1 MKKLWLSLATVTS
14 AITPVVAVVSCANN
28 RIPVAR
34 NFSIE
39 NLKEFKDITADGIEW
54 NRGVAWHSF
63 SQGVS
68 FLTNLAA
75 DLGWK
80 QAEDTLASPILDRL
94 HATQLT
100 SPKGNYVIDAAGTD
114 GSLYFSQLQDFG
126 FNYEDAW
133 GTYGSDGS
141 YISKTTHQEVVR
153 IRRYAFYIDGAKND
167 GTVVLKVWAN
177 IGEDRLVKTY
187 RTMPHAITTY
197 PVIQNEEE
205 IKSISKNIYEAIQK
219 VKKLPLSSIS
229 MAGGFVNS
237 DFINMFKYFND
248 PANVFSE
255 AKVDEVVKKLNNGSH
270 HLEAVMLFLSGVK
283 NIPTYER
290 PATLTNEKV
299 VDYTQDGAL
308 NGLARMN
315 SLTEI
320 RAWIHYANP
329 DGLFHSYTKT
339 TK

>member
-28 RIPVAR
+28 RIQVAR
-34 NFSIE
+34 DFSIE

-54 NRGVAWHSF
+54 NRGIAWHSF

-68 FLTNLAA
+68 FLTNLATE
-75 DLGWK
+75 LGWK
-80 QAEDTLASPILDRL
+80 QVEDSAPSPVLERL
-94 HATQLT
+94 HASQLAT
-100 SPKGNYVIDAAGTD
+100 PKTNYVIDAAGTD
-114 GSLYFSQLQDFG
+114 GSLYFSQLRDFG

-133 GTYGSDGS
+133 GTYDTDGN
-141 YISKTTHQEVVR
+141 YNDKTTHQNVLRV
-153 IRRYAFYIDGAKND
+153 RRYAFYIDGAKND
-167 GTVVLKVWAN
+167 GTVVLKVWAT

-197 PVIQNEEE
+197 PVIQNAEE
-205 IKSISKNIYEAIQK
+205 IKSISKNVYEAIQK

-229 MAGGFVNS
+229 MAGGFVNN
-237 DFINMFKYFND
+237 DFTEMFKFINN
-248 PANVFSE
+248 PANVFTE
-255 AKVDEVVKKLNNGSH
+255 EKVAEIVKKLNNGSH

-283 NIPTYER
+283 NVPLYER
-290 PATLTNEKV
+290 PATLTNGKV

-308 NGLARMN
+308 NGLAKMN

-320 RAWIHYANP
+320 RAWAHYANP
-329 DGLFHSYTKT
+329 DGLFHSYSKN
-339 TK
+339 K